1 MPYLTRFLL
10 RADYLAEIEVTVCRL
25 LPTWSRDSPKLPEY
39 YSHCLQTLQRFIE
52 KETQPGSII
61 VTPYLLNEH
70 QVETIRRSIPSWDK
84 IALLKYCLDD
94 ILRVLKRKGLLDAPR
109 PRIVL
114 RTPRRLVVHQTPQ
127 RLALWPQLNSVM
139 AHWLKQTVKGPATL
153 QVNPDDPGD
162 RRKLEIEEREV
173 VCSAMFALIT
183 TGGAVR
189 DWRGNHLAWLQRTDI
204 NPVEGV
210 LQIPLR
216 NPMTQRTGQQTSAFS
231 SNGPTRVYLRV
242 RLDVVA
248 RILLNRFLIFDQKWG
263 TLLGHPPSDPHLFPQ
278 KYRDN
283 LGLFASWLH
292 TLITAANSDV
302 SSKQE

>member
-1 MPYLTRFLL
+1 MPHLTRFLL
-10 RADYLAEIEVTVCRL
+10 RSDYLAEIEVTICRL

-39 YSHCLQTLQRFIE
+39 YSHCLQALQRFIE
-52 KETQPGSII
+52 KETQPGSFI
-61 VTPYLLNEH
+61 VAPYLLNEH

-139 AHWLKQTVKGPATL
+139 AHWLKQTVKVPATL

-204 NPVEGV
+204 NPVQGV

-216 NPMTQRTGQQTSAFS
+216 NPMTQRTGQQTTASS
-231 SNGPTRVYLRV
+231 SNGPTRVCLRI

-278 KYRDN
+278 QYRDN

-302 SSKQE
+302 SPKQE